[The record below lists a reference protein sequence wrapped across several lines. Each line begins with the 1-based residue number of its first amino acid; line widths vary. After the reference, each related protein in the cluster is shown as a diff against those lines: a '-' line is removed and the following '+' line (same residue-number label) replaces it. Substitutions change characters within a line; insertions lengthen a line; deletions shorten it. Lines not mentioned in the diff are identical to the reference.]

1 MQPSWLVGD
10 SSAGHV
16 ESLCSPE
23 LHFPLLAT
31 DDDDLQLSPPFCR
44 HGGRPSTSDITS
56 GKRTATDV
64 SEPAGSSSRCRRS
77 GCQASA
83 AADAWSAVRR
93 GACNRGTAADCVWPM
108 EEDQGANSSA
118 ASGGG
123 VVTQRRR
130 AGVGGRHR
138 SSTAIRSA
146 VSSPPET
153 ARSSKQPPQAEIKA
167 AAGSSRSRGGGSSS
181 RTRSNCLDDDD
192 GGMRHASVATLL
204 AYVYYRASV
213 SLQNRPLP
221 PCRRRVLRLQL
232 TWNWTCQ

>member
-31 DDDDLQLSPPFCR
+31 DDGDLQLSPPFCR
-44 HGGRPSTSDITS
+44 HGGRPSASDITS

-77 GCQASA
+77 GCQTA
-83 AADAWSAVRR
+83 AGRRTR
-93 GACNRGTAADCVWPM
+93 GARFAVVWAVAERRRTVWPT
-108 EEDQGANSSA
+108 EEDRGANSSA

-130 AGVGGRHR
+130 AGVGGRHC

-153 ARSSKQPPQAEIKA
+153 ARSSKQPPQAEIRA

-181 RTRSNCLDDDD
+181 RPRSNCFDDDD
-192 GGMRHASVATLL
+192 DDVGDDVMVAC
-204 AYVYYRASV
+204 VM
-213 SLQNRPLP
+213 LQW
-221 PCRRRVLRLQL
+221 QL
-232 TWNWTCQ
+232 CWLTSTTEQA